1 MKVIYK
7 EGTNL
12 QSQTYR
18 NSEIIEGAIK
28 VTKGVTYIVKAEV
41 LRNDLSEKDE
51 WVRSVKLDGNE
62 LFQNGCNPPG
72 NDHDCD
78 FFECPAIKDFV
89 ITSTTGTIGVKMDF
103 IEHSH
108 DCDCDVDT
116 WSCSPQFSVTGRA
129 PVEAV
134 MRFTLTPVGG
144 EILVL
149 V

>member
-12 QSQTYR
+12 QSQGYR

-28 VTKGVTYIVKAEV
+28 VIKGVKYIVKAEV
-41 LRNDLSEKDE
+41 LRNDLAESFE

-72 NDHDCD
+72 NDKDCD
-78 FFECPAIKDFV
+78 FFECPAIKDFA

-108 DCDCDVDT
+108 DCDCDVAT
-116 WSCSPQFSVTGRA
+116 WSCSAEGKVTGRA

-144 EILVL
+144 EILML